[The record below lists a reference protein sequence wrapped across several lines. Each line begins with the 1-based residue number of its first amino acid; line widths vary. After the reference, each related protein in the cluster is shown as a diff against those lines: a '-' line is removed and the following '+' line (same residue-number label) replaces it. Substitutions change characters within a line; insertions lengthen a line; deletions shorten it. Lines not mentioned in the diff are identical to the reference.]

1 MAQMNLSTKQAHIQN
16 RLVVEGRM
24 DWEFEISRWKVLY
37 IRWINSKVLLYSTG
51 NCIQCPVL
59 NQNGKNMKNN
69 YIYICIMNN
78 LAVQQK
84 LTTL

>member
-51 NCIQCPVL
+51 NYIQCPVL

-69 YIYICIMNN
+69 YIYIY
-78 LAVQQK
+78 V
-84 LTTL
+84 

>member
-1 MAQMNLSTKQAHIQN
+1 
-16 RLVVEGRM
+16 M
-24 DWEFEISRWKVLY
+24 DWEFEISRWKLLY

-51 NCIQCPVL
+51 NYIQCPVL

-69 YIYICIMNN
+69 YIYIYICIMNN

>member
-1 MAQMNLSTKQAHIQN
+1 MAQMNLSTKQAHVQN

-51 NCIQCPVL
+51 NYIQCPVL

-69 YIYICIMNN
+69 YIYIC
-78 LAVQQK
+78 V
-84 LTTL
+84 